1 VWLGLAARSDQRQAT
16 KFFRQHLTPLLE
28 PFQLQRQPHDHVL
41 REKERE
47 RNAFQSTCRYIME
60 NPVRKGLVGNW
71 ADYLHTDCIVPGYP
85 ELDIRADDYWLRF
98 WRIYAY
104 VREQNAAG

>member
-1 VWLGLAARSDQRQAT
+1 VWLGLAARSDQRQ
-16 KFFRQHLTPLLE
+16 
-28 PFQLQRQPHDHVL
+28 
-41 REKERE
+41 
-47 RNAFQSTCRYIME
+47 
-60 NPVRKGLVGNW
+60 
-71 ADYLHTDCIVPGYP
+71 VPGYP